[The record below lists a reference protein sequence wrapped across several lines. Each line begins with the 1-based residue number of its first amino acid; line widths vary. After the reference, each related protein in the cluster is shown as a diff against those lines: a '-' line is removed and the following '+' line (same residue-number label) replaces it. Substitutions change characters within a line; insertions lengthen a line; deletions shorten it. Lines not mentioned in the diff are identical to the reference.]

1 MSINPVQGIGPA
13 DEVRFENANPRP
25 SPTVPAAQ
33 GAKSA
38 QPSSGN
44 PPKQEVPTS
53 QSVPPSGEMPQ
64 DEVEVQRDSA
74 ANDEIVIKYM
84 DHSGNVILQVP
95 SSQVLGVTRAI
106 DQDFQ
111 REQRLRANTSAVV
124 RSNEGEKAHG
134 H

>member
-1 MSINPVQGIGPA
+1 
-13 DEVRFENANPRP
+13 
-25 SPTVPAAQ
+25 
-33 GAKSA
+33 
-38 QPSSGN
+38 
-44 PPKQEVPTS
+44 
-53 QSVPPSGEMPQ
+53 MPQ

-124 RSNEGEKAHG
+124 GSTGGEKAHG